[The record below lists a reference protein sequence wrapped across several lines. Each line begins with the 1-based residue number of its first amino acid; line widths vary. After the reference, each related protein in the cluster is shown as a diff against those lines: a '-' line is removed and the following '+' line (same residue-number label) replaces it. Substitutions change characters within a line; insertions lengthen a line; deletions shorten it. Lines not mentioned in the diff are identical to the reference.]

1 MARKKKGEGEQGSEA
16 ETAKQIKAPADLSKH
31 AVISQSKLVNL
42 MKMKRGAKKDTGEIN
57 GRVGEAIAAAAENH
71 NLHRKAFAVIMTL
84 DNMEPEKIADFL
96 DHFNYYL
103 DISGI
108 NKRAESVMRMNLGE
122 GEGSDDDGE
131 PAETNVTKFPA
142 AAGTA

>member
-1 MARKKKGEGEQGSEA
+1 MARRKKGEGEQGEEA
-16 ETAKQIKAPADLSKH
+16 TAKQIKAPADPSKH

-57 GRVGEAIAAAAENH
+57 GRVGEAIASAAENH
-71 NLHRKAFAVIMTL
+71 NLHRKAFSVIMTL

-108 NKRAESVMRMNLGE
+108 NKRAESVMRMNMGE
-122 GEGSDDDGE
+122 GADPDDDGE
-131 PAETNVTKFPA
+131 SAETNVTKFPA
-142 AAGTA
+142 AAGPA